1 MSQDQNINAELY
13 NKNNNINIISN
24 PQEAPNGEGET
35 VNINMVAK
43 KTNQKK
49 RIF

>member
-13 NKNNNINIISN
+13 NKYNNMNIISN
-24 PQEAPNGEGET
+24 PQEAPNKEVEI

-49 RIF
+49 KNY